1 MVPKRGVGIGVVLAH
16 LAAALTMQQRCG
28 QQMLAQR
35 SSRAPNL
42 CSWSGVAVPF
52 ATSSTPLRFH
62 FSHSL
67 MQQVHLNAMS
77 KTEKKKKKTL
87 AHWSCILVSALTTWP
102 DTEGALDTVLLL
114 AVALLPSVWRAG
126 HSGALG

>member
-1 MVPKRGVGIGVVLAH
+1 
-16 LAAALTMQQRCG
+16 
-28 QQMLAQR
+28 
-35 SSRAPNL
+35 
-42 CSWSGVAVPF
+42 
-52 ATSSTPLRFH
+52 
-62 FSHSL
+62 
-67 MQQVHLNAMS
+67 MS